1 MKASTALLLASSLAS
16 SVFASSL
23 VKRATTTISNPNT
36 PPVTVKGNAFFVNNQ
51 RFYVRGVDYQPGWSL
66 SSFGSVI

>member
-1 MKASTALLLASSLAS
+1 
-16 SVFASSL
+16 
-23 VKRATTTISNPNT
+23 
-36 PPVTVKGNAFFVNNQ
+36 VTVKGNAFFVNNQ